1 MRLGKSAVPRATACS
16 FGGNDMTKAV
26 ETIVGALALVIAGA
40 APGAAQTF
48 TPPKGC
54 TLSLTVQMRQCQVA
68 NVYSCA
74 GDVPGDRWI
83 SYADGVGVY
92 FSSRIDHETRW
103 MESIDHDSGEVDR
116 LLPKANDHASFST
129 LIATGRDDYDFVTEN
144 NSGFVERYVGIDRLT
159 GESVTIGG
167 ILLER
172 STFELSSYD
181 AAGAFLTRRTGTQFI
196 SRDLRLF
203 FGDTEVFENA
213 AGDRVESF
221 QPPVTFSLPGND
233 GFGSAKP
240 VFDCNAVLTS
250 LTQRGGA

>member
-1 MRLGKSAVPRATACS
+1 MS
-16 FGGNDMTKAV
+16 KAV
-26 ETIVGALALVIAGA
+26 ENVVVALALVVAGA
-40 APGAAQTF
+40 APAAAQTF

-74 GDVPGDRWI
+74 SDEPGNRWI

-103 MESIDHDSGEVDR
+103 MESIDHDTGEIDR

-129 LIATGRDDYDFVTEN
+129 LIATGSDDYDFLTEN
-144 NSGFVERYVGIDRLT
+144 TGGVVERYVGLDRLT
-159 GESVTIGG
+159 GDSVMIDG
-167 ILLER
+167 IALER
-172 STFELSSYD
+172 STFDLSSYD
-181 AAGAFLTRRTGTQFI
+181 ASGAFLTRRMGTQFI
-196 SRDLRLF
+196 SRELRLF

-221 QPPVTFSLPGND
+221 QPPVTFALPGED
-233 GFGSAKP
+233 GFGSLVP
-240 VFDCNAVLTS
+240 LFDCNAVLTQAPD
-250 LTQRGGA
+250 LTDHLRSFRHDQI